1 MRGTSARRPPESA
14 DILRI
19 VGELNAHGVDYAL
32 IGGAAMALHGFPRM
46 TKDVDLILPR
56 RAANNVKLLAAL
68 EALREPLN
76 LDRIPAR
83 KSLDGGFSTAAEGDL
98 GIDLLFVAASRTFE
112 QYRKYVIELIV
123 DDVPVKVL
131 DLDGMILSK
140 DTGRPEDVADRER
153 LMRLKRRR

>member
-1 MRGTSARRPPESA
+1 MPGASARRPPESA

-19 VGELNAHGVDYAL
+19 AAELERHGVDYAL

-56 RAANNVKLLAAL
+56 KAVNNRKLLAAL
-68 EALREPLN
+68 EALREPLR
-76 LDRIPAR
+76 LAHMPTR
-83 KSLDGGFSTAAEGDL
+83 KSLDGGVSTAAEGDL

-112 QYRKYVIELIV
+112 DYREHIV
-123 DDVPVKVL
+123 EVEVDGVHVKML
-131 DLDGMILSK
+131 DIDGMILSK
-140 DTGRPEDVADRER
+140 DTARPEDVADRER